1 MSQKSKRRKNMATFF
16 NQATLSYN
24 GNSVNSN
31 IVTGE
36 LVEVIT
42 ATKTALTDDYTTG
55 DIVSYAVSIINSGT
69 TDFRGL
75 EITDNLGAYTFNET
89 TLVPLTY
96 VDGSVRYFIN
106 GDLTAAPTVTAG
118 PPLTISGIT
127 VPAGG
132 NAIII
137 YSARVNSFA
146 PLGEGSAITNTVTV
160 TGGGLSSDITAE
172 ATVPAVTEASLTITK
187 TLNPTTVT
195 DNGELTYT
203 FIIQNTGAQAVTA
216 TDDASITDTFD
227 PIIDITDVTFDGAL
241 WTEGTNY
248 TYDETTG
255 LFTTVPGQITVPAAT
270 YTQDPATG
278 AYIINPGTVTLTVT
292 GTV

>member
-1 MSQKSKRRKNMATFF
+1 MATFF

-132 NAIII
+132 NAIIV

>member
-1 MSQKSKRRKNMATFF
+1 MATFF

>member
-1 MSQKSKRRKNMATFF
+1 MATFF

-24 GNSVNSN
+24 GNTVNSN

-36 LVEVIT
+36 LVEVIS

-96 VDGSVRYFIN
+96 VGGSVRYFIN

-118 PPLTISGIT
+118 PPLTISGVT

-132 NAIII
+132 NAIIV

-172 ATVPAVTEASLTITK
+172 ATIPAVTEASLTITK

-216 TDDASITDTFD
+216 ADDASITDTFD
-227 PIIDITDVTFDGAL
+227 PIIDITGVTLDGTA

-255 LFTTVPGQITVPAAT
+255 VFTTLPGQIVVPAAT
-270 YTQDPATG
+270 YAQDPITG
-278 AYIINPGTVTLTVT
+278 TYIINPGTVTLTVT

>member
-1 MSQKSKRRKNMATFF
+1 MATFF

-24 GNSVNSN
+24 GNTVNSN

-118 PPLTISGIT
+118 PPLTISGVT

-132 NAIII
+132 NAIIV

-203 FIIQNTGAQAVTA
+203 FIIQNTGAQAVTT

-255 LFTTVPGQITVPAAT
+255 VFTTLPGQIVVPAAT
-270 YTQDPATG
+270 YAQDPTTG
-278 AYIINPGTVTLTVT
+278 TYIINPGTVTLTVT

>member
-1 MSQKSKRRKNMATFF
+1 MATFF

-24 GNSVNSN
+24 GNTVNSN

-36 LVEVIT
+36 LVEVIS

-118 PPLTISGIT
+118 PPLTISGVT

-132 NAIII
+132 NAIIV

-216 TDDASITDTFD
+216 ADDASITDTFD
-227 PIIDITDVTFDGAL
+227 PIIDITGVTLDGTA

-255 LFTTVPGQITVPAAT
+255 VFTTLPGQIVVPAAT
-270 YTQDPATG
+270 YAQDPTTG
-278 AYIINPGTVTLTVT
+278 TYIINPGTVTLTVT

>member
-1 MSQKSKRRKNMATFF
+1 MATFF

-24 GNSVNSN
+24 GNTVNSN

-36 LVEVIT
+36 LVEVIS

-118 PPLTISGIT
+118 PPLTISGVT

-132 NAIII
+132 NAIIV

-270 YTQDPATG
+270 YTQDPTTG
-278 AYIINPGTVTLTVT
+278 TYIINPGTVTLTVT

>member
-1 MSQKSKRRKNMATFF
+1 MATFF

-24 GNSVNSN
+24 GNTVNSN

-36 LVEVIT
+36 LVEVIS

-118 PPLTISGIT
+118 PPLTISGVT

-132 NAIII
+132 NAIIV

-216 TDDASITDTFD
+216 ADDASITDTFD
-227 PIIDITDVTFDGAL
+227 PIIDITGVTLDGTA

-255 LFTTVPGQITVPAAT
+255 VFTTLPGQIVVPAAT
-270 YTQDPATG
+270 YAQDPNTG
-278 AYIINPGTVTLTVT
+278 KYIINPGTITLTVT

>member
-1 MSQKSKRRKNMATFF
+1 MATFF

-146 PLGEGSAITNTVTV
+146 PLGEGSAITNNVTV

>member
-1 MSQKSKRRKNMATFF
+1 MATFF

-24 GNSVNSN
+24 GNTVNSN

-36 LVEVIT
+36 LVEVIS

-216 TDDASITDTFD
+216 ADDASITDTFD
-227 PIIDITDVTFDGAL
+227 PIIDITGVTLDGTA

-255 LFTTVPGQITVPAAT
+255 VFTTLPGQIVVPAAT
-270 YTQDPATG
+270 YAQDPTTG
-278 AYIINPGTVTLTVT
+278 TYIINPGTVTLTVT